1 MEEEGVTKFQLH
13 WQASDPA
20 LPETFRELELWRTR
34 LRAIGGIGADPRRY
48 GGIGFGNLSRRC
60 AEGFW
65 ISGTQTGELQQLG
78 REHYSLVER
87 WDITA
92 NTVWARGP
100 VAPSSESMS
109 HAAIYDRRPDIHWVF
124 HVHIPELWRRAA
136 AQDLPHTPAGVEY
149 GTPGMALAV
158 QDLASNAPLPLV
170 LCMTGHEDGILAAG
184 QNANSCGEALL
195 RAIARAPAS

>member
-1 MEEEGVTKFQLH
+1 MEEEGVIKFQLH
-13 WQASDPA
+13 WQASGAPA
-20 LPETFRELELWRTR
+20 SDFLGDLESWRRR

-65 ISGTQTGELQQLG
+65 ITGTQTGDLAILG
-78 REHYSLVER
+78 PEQYSLVER
-87 WDITA
+87 WDIDA

-109 HAAIYDRRPDIHWVF
+109 HAALYDIRADIDWVF

-136 AQDLPHTPAGVEY
+136 ELNLPRTPAGVEY
-149 GTPGMALAV
+149 GTPDMALAV
-158 QDLASNAPLPLV
+158 QEIAREATLPLV
-170 LCMTGHEDGILAAG
+170 LSMTGHEDGILAAG
-184 QNANSCGEALL
+184 RQADDCGKALL
-195 RAIARAPAS
+195 RAIARAPAD